1 MSAARLAE
9 IRKAVIAVVAAV
21 GEAAS
26 LGLLPDP
33 WSKYA
38 AVVLAA
44 AASYGVFKVPNAA
57 VANRAAQ

>member
-1 MSAARLAE
+1 MSVAAV
-9 IRKAVIAVVAAV
+9 RKAAIAVVAAV

-38 AVVLAA
+38 AVLLAG
-44 AASYGVFKVPNAA
+44 AASYGVWKVPNQPLASPP
-57 VANRAAQ
+57 VK